1 MGSLQRESISYIG
14 KIPLCLAINLVL
26 RLATCPQ
33 LFLPSF
39 ISEELSAASAN
50 ELVCTNEAGARSPA
64 ILTCQL
70 GGVEDC
76 SSDVSSGPTEENQI
90 HNNNGHHDEND
101 NVDSGSLS
109 MSQGLYGH
117 SWGHQANAAMASI
130 SQMGRLRLGGEVQ

>member
-109 MSQGLYGH
+109 MSSSFRVRGFMDIVGDTRQMLRWLPFLR
-117 SWGHQANAAMASI
+117 WGD
-130 SQMGRLRLGGEVQ
+130 

>member
-109 MSQGLYGH
+109 MSSSFRVRGFMDIVGDTR
-117 SWGHQANAAMASI
+117 
-130 SQMGRLRLGGEVQ
+130 QMLRWLPFLRCGD

>member
-109 MSQGLYGH
+109 MSSSFRVRGFMDIVVDTRQMLRWLPFLR
-117 SWGHQANAAMASI
+117 WGD
-130 SQMGRLRLGGEVQ
+130 